1 MDLEDWWRVAS
12 IVAQSASALAIV
24 AAAIGYSL
32 SRDQRS
38 GETLL
43 QLEQGFKQF
52 WLSWQVDA
60 SGPLLPG
67 ITRAVDREAH
77 EQSNLR
83 SAITKGFDQQ
93 WDERDPV
100 EKAWVSRLDEFLR
113 FLLLV
118 AVMEKNRLLKKGA
131 LWDAYHY
138 WFRMVATDELI
149 RRYVCLYFPGLEE
162 FLKKNKKEIDRYE
175 STHRAA
181 KADATRKLARPAV
194 PP

>member
-1 MDLEDWWRVAS
+1 MDLEDSWRVAS

-24 AAAIGYSL
+24 AAAVGYSL

-43 QLEQGFKQF
+43 KLEQGFKQF

-60 SGPLLPG
+60 SGPLLAG
-67 ITRAVDREAH
+67 IARAVDREAH
-77 EQSNLR
+77 EQSKLR
-83 SAITKGFDQQ
+83 SAITKGFDQR

-100 EKAWVSRLDEFLR
+100 EKAWVSHLDEFLR

-149 RRYVCLYFPGLEE
+149 RRYIRLYFPGLEE
-162 FLKKNKKEIDRYE
+162 FLKRNKKEIDRYE
-175 STHRAA
+175 SIDRA
-181 KADATRKLARPAV
+181 KADAVRKLPPPAA